1 MDTTVLVI
9 VVAVIAAALAGGLG
23 LVLGMQR
30 GRSSDAAQQ
39 AEVQSAR
46 LRIDALQRDAEAL
59 RAEIGVRVQE
69 ERALAERR
77 VAETRQLGE
86 RAAAQVRQ
94 DGEAALAQAKSEAQA
109 RLSDERAEHVRR
121 LAELREEAEADLA
134 LERRRAGERL
144 EELRADQKRLSDE
157 FDALSRKA
165 LEANSRVFLQ
175 QAEERLKRSQTEGA
189 AELQKRQDAV
199 QQLIEPIQ
207 KTLDTVKSEMTT
219 AEKARLEANA
229 ALAEQLQ
236 IMRQSS
242 EALGSETRNLVN
254 ALRAPQVRGRWGELQ
269 LRRVVEAA
277 GMLNHVDFDEQL
289 HHDTDEGALRPDLV
303 VHLAGDKRVVVDSK
317 VAFSG
322 YLEAMEATDEAVRA
336 QRLQAHARHL
346 RKHIDDLGAKEYWDV
361 VAGSP
366 EFVVMFVPAEPF
378 LVAALDQDATLYE
391 YAFERNVVIATPSTL
406 IALLRTVG
414 HAWRQDQLAQ
424 EAQQIFAVGKE
435 LHKRLGTLG
444 GHLAKLGRSLNTTVE
459 AYNKFAGSLDRNV
472 VTQARRF
479 SALQGLEEVLT
490 DTSPV
495 EALAIPPSK
504 TDLYDDG
511 LAAIEAAPADAR
523 FASADVTSI
532 VDRLS

>member
-1 MDTTVLVI
+1 MDTSLLVI

-23 LVLGMQR
+23 FMIGTQR
-30 GRSSDAAQQ
+30 GRSTDAAGRAD
-39 AEVQSAR
+39 AEAAR
-46 LRIDALQRDAEAL
+46 LRVGALEREAEAL
-59 RAEIGVRVQE
+59 REQVSSRVQE
-69 ERALAERR
+69 ERALGERR
-77 VAETRQLGE
+77 VAETRE
-86 RAAAQVRQ
+86 R
-94 DGEAALAQAKSEAQA
+94 GEAAVASAKDEAAA
-109 RLSDERAEHVRR
+109 RLAEARAEHVRR
-121 LAELREEAEADLA
+121 LAEVRQEADA
-134 LERRRAGERL
+134 DVAAERARAAERL
-144 EELRADQKRLSDE
+144 DELRADQKRLSDE

-165 LEANSRVFLQ
+165 LEANTRAFLE
-175 QAEERLKRSQTEGA
+175 QAEERLKRSHSEGA

-207 KTLDTVKSEMTT
+207 KTLDTVKTEMTS
-219 AEKARLEANA
+219 AERARLEANA
-229 ALAEQLQ
+229 ALTEQLQ
-236 IMRQSS
+236 FMRQSS
-242 EALGSETRNLVN
+242 ETLGSETRNLVN

-269 LRRVVEAA
+269 LRRVVEVS
-277 GMLNHVDFDEQL
+277 GMVNHVDFDEQL
-289 HHDTDEGALRPDLV
+289 HHATDDGALRPDLV

-322 YLEAMEATDEAVRA
+322 YLEAMEATDDAVRS

-346 RKHIDDLGAKEYWDV
+346 RKHIDDLGAKQYWDV

-378 LVAALDQDATLYE
+378 LAAALDQDATLYE

-424 EAQQIFAVGKE
+424 EAQQIFTVGKE

-444 GHLAKLGRSLNTTVE
+444 QHLAKLGRSLNSTVD
-459 AYNKFAGSLDRNV
+459 AYNRFAGSLDRNV

-479 SALQGLEEVLT
+479 SALQGLDDVLG

-495 EALAIPPSK
+495 EALAIAPQKS
-504 TDLYDDG
+504 DLYD
-511 LAAIEAAPADAR
+511 AAPAADIEDER
-523 FASADVTSI
+523 YASADLGDVTQ
-532 VDRLS
+532 RLE